1 MTVVLEPGDGPQRG
15 RPVNLR
21 FVRSAVVSMLLPI
34 WFAIYA
40 VVSVVNF
47 AIKGFLGIDFIIYR
61 HAAEVALAGGNPW
74 AIEPNLMPFAGPP
87 PTLLFYVPLA
97 LIPLPVAMVVAM
109 SLTAAAA
116 VWAIRHLG
124 LPLWWL
130 LFPPLFDALIGG
142 NPDALVLPLLLVS
155 GPLAGL
161 AAVLKAYALVPL
173 ILQRRWGAV
182 AIAAAVSTLSV
193 TQLPNFVASAT
204 TVGNVLG
211 TSARLSAWGTWLAIP
226 VIAALWLQRRRGA
239 EWLIVP
245 ALWPNTQGHYAAMSL
260 PVVRHYPL
268 AAAMIGLNIPLAP
281 PLAVIAVAVEDRI
294 RSRRPV
300 GPSAR

>member
-1 MTVVLEPGDGPQRG
+1 M
-15 RPVNLR
+15 
-21 FVRSAVVSMLLPI
+21 
-34 WFAIYA
+34 
-40 VVSVVNF
+40 SV
-47 AIKGFLGIDFIIYR
+47 
-61 HAAEVALAGGNPW
+61 
-74 AIEPNLMPFAGPP
+74 
-87 PTLLFYVPLA
+87 
-97 LIPLPVAMVVAM
+97 
-109 SLTAAAA
+109 TAAAA

-142 NPDALVLPLLLVS
+142 NPDALVLPLLLVG

-161 AAVLKAYALVPL
+161 AAVLKVYALVPL
-173 ILQRRWGAV
+173 ILQRRWGAI
-182 AIAAAVSTLSV
+182 AIAAAMSILSV
-193 TQLPNFVASAT
+193 TQLPNFIASAT
-204 TVGNVLG
+204 TVGSVLG

-226 VIAALWLQRRRGA
+226 VIAALWLLRRRGA

-281 PLAVIAVAVEDRI
+281 PLAVIVVAVEDRI
-294 RSRRPV
+294 RSRRTEDPPTGAV
-300 GPSAR
+300 GPSVA

>member
-1 MTVVLEPGDGPQRG
+1 
-15 RPVNLR
+15 
-21 FVRSAVVSMLLPI
+21 
-34 WFAIYA
+34 
-40 VVSVVNF
+40 
-47 AIKGFLGIDFIIYR
+47 
-61 HAAEVALAGGNPW
+61 
-74 AIEPNLMPFAGPP
+74 
-87 PTLLFYVPLA
+87 LA

-142 NPDALVLPLLLVS
+142 NPDALVLPLLLVG

-161 AAVLKAYALVPL
+161 AAVLKVYALVPL

-182 AIAAAVSTLSV
+182 AIAVAVSILSV
-193 TQLPNFVASAT
+193 TQLPNFVASAS
-204 TVGNVLG
+204 TVGSVLG

-226 VIAALWLQRRRGA
+226 VIAALWLLRRRGA
-239 EWLIVP
+239 EWLVVP

-260 PVVRHYPL
+260 PVVRHYPV

-294 RSRRPV
+294 RSRRTEDPPTGAM
-300 GPSAR
+300 GPSVA